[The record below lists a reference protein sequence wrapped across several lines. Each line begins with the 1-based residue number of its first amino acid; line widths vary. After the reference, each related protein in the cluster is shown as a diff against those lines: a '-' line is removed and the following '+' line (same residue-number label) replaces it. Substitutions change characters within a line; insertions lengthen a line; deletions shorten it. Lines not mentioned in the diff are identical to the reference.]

1 MENWQVEAIKKF
13 ENWQVEALEKLEVKN
28 AARAWELNAA
38 KWSAMGDWWENQLAE
53 PTAAVTDAIP
63 MESGAVV
70 AFLVPRYLRML
81 ASLREK
87 VGDVDSYARKRR
99 KDSGRGYTYYTVPE
113 VSLHQMAKMLTLV
126 ALEFGAECWR
136 ESWIGIREKWDPP
149 SVGSCARAMQIL
161 EHVDYSSSP
170 GSMPSVLR
178 RIVNLVARTEQDKS
192 DLAETRSHIR
202 HGWEEA
208 STHGWDEASPE
219 GSMNTL
225 LLHVVG
231 KGILGM
237 RNTLSGPD
245 VAWRWPIAITAA
257 ALDFALTVPG
267 MRLSVC
273 GDTLVCT
280 PGTCEERLSMRLSP
294 KTMAKGGVWAPLD
307 ETGLGELHAARA
319 RISLCMR
326 EKDVAPLSLGV
337 ACAMTP
343 LLAKDDYRPSKKP
356 EVASVD
362 GEIFYRLSNRTMLEG
377 EGKNTRKTH
386 APLVDGLEAAAR
398 SKRGQEQA
406 PLSPINQKPAAG
418 GCVLL

>member
-1 MENWQVEAIKKF
+1 MEDWQVTALK
-13 ENWQVEALEKLEVKN
+13 ALEVTN
-28 AARAWELNAA
+28 AERAWELNAA
-38 KWSAMGDWWENQLAE
+38 KWSAMGDWWENQLE
-53 PTAAVTDAIP
+53 VPTAAVTDAIP
-63 MESGAVV
+63 MADGLVV

-81 ASLREK
+81 GSLREK
-87 VGDVDSYARKRR
+87 VGDVDSYAKKLRN
-99 KDSGRGYTYYTVPE
+99 DSGRGYTYSVPK

-161 EHVDYSSSP
+161 GHVDYSSSP

-192 DLAETRSHIR
+192 DLAETREHIQ

-208 STHGWDEASPE
+208 YSHPWEAA

-231 KGILGM
+231 EGILGM
-237 RNTLSGPD
+237 RTTLSGPD

-280 PGTCEERLSMRLSP
+280 PGTCEERLSMRQSP

-307 ETGLGELHAARA
+307 EKGIRELHAARA
-319 RISLCMR
+319 RVSFCMR
-326 EKDVAPLSLGV
+326 EKDVAPLSLGI

-362 GEIFYRLSNRTMLEG
+362 GEIFYRLSKSSTMEG
-377 EGKNTRKTH
+377 EGKKTRATH
-386 APLVDGLEAAAR
+386 ARLVDGLEAAAR
-398 SKRGQEQA
+398 A
-406 PLSPINQKPAAG
+406 LLNPTNPKPASG
-418 GCVLL
+418 GCVVM